1 LRVPRRAERG
11 VSGTPE
17 HRSGRAT
24 SRASIAI
31 TFSDAVGRSDNP
43 SPALASRPIRPKS
56 RVPASKLVFQR
67 SRSWYGR
74 VMLVWIALALCVVA
88 LVILFMS
95 QLVRSRENAE
105 ETAQLREAGLRWNDW
120 FEQ

>member
-1 LRVPRRAERG
+1 
-11 VSGTPE
+11 
-17 HRSGRAT
+17 
-24 SRASIAI
+24 
-31 TFSDAVGRSDNP
+31 
-43 SPALASRPIRPKS
+43 
-56 RVPASKLVFQR
+56 
-67 SRSWYGR
+67 
-74 VMLVWIALALCVVA
+74 MLVWIALAPCVVA